1 MVGFLA
7 SNHTRGM
14 CSSRRRSGGDIEGR
28 RTSSWRM
35 TSVLAA
41 GRRLVYR
48 SIVLSTNIE
57 SLGGV
62 QHGYFEYRLLP
73 RIERQSEVRPRP
85 AEEECGTCNCAVLSM
100 VNAVVNEKK
109 QKQQQRRLLNMNNPQ
124 MGSAIFFRK
133 KSAFLFLHDF
143 AF

>member
-1 MVGFLA
+1 M
-7 SNHTRGM
+7 
-14 CSSRRRSGGDIEGR
+14 SSF
-28 RTSSWRM
+28 
-35 TSVLAA
+35 LAA

-85 AEEECGTCNCAVLSM
+85 VEEECGTCKCAILS
-100 VNAVVNEKK
+100 VINAVVNKK
-109 QKQQQRRLLNMNNPQ
+109 KEKQQQRLVLV
-124 MGSAIFFRK
+124 
-133 KSAFLFLHDF
+133 
-143 AF
+143 